1 MRITMLLCDH
11 AVVADGKLYINGGGW
26 SIRPALPV
34 PMYLA
39 LKFDVPWDQAG
50 QPMTLDLRLVDEDG
64 HPVVQPGPQGPQ
76 EGVFAAPAYPLED
89 VVDPTGA
96 GDSFAGGFM
105 GALARSSD
113 LSPVAVRRAMFYGS
127 VMASFSVE
135 AFSVERLVDLSRGA
149 IESRYRAFCEL
160 THFESLRI
168 A

>member
-1 MRITMLLCDH
+1 MDTMNFWISGEL
-11 AVVADGKLYINGGGW
+11 A
-26 SIRPALPV
+26 
-34 PMYLA
+34 A
-39 LKFDVPWDQAG
+39 LKKTLARVHLLVINDEEVRQLAG
-50 QPMTLDLRLVDEDG
+50 EHNLVRAARA
-64 HPVVQPGPQGPQ
+64 VRAMGPKTVIVKRGDAGALLFHE

-135 AFSVERLVDLSRGA
+135 AFSVDRLVDLSRGA